1 MNAELKYRYYSK
13 GHIVI
18 KGVLNKKDLNEC
30 KKQLLISYKKIFNK
44 ELDYK
49 NIHKFLTK
57 CENNKEWDKMYVAFQ
72 DVCKSKSFFNISK
85 NPSDNTFFLS
95 IYDMM

>member
-1 MNAELKYRYYSK
+1 MNTELKYKYYSK
-13 GHIVI
+13 GHVVI

-30 KKQLLISYKKIFNK
+30 KKQILISYKKIFNK

-57 CENNKEWDKMYVAFQ
+57 CENNKEWDKMYVAFKKYVNQ
-72 DVCKSKSFFNISK
+72 NLFLTYQK
-85 NPSDNTFFLS
+85 N
-95 IYDMM
+95 